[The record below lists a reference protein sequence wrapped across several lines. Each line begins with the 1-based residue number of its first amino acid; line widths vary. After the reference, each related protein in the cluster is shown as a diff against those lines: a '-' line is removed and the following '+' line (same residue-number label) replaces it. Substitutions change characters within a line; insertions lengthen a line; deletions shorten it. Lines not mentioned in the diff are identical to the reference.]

1 MDDTVISLPTADAV
15 VAGDDTGGVGAD
27 AAASA
32 PPDLVDRVH
41 RMLTDR
47 LDLDAAT
54 PDTDI
59 VDNGALDS
67 FAIVEVLVA
76 LEERFGVE
84 VDVDEL
90 DVDDFRS
97 ARSIATL
104 IAAHSR

>member
-15 VAGDDTGGVGAD
+15 VAAVVDGVGAD

-41 RMLTDR
+41 RMLTDH
-47 LDLDAAT
+47 LHLDAAT

-67 FAIVEVLVA
+67 FAMVEVLVA
-76 LEERFGVE
+76 LEEHFGVE

-90 DVDDFRS
+90 DVDDFRC